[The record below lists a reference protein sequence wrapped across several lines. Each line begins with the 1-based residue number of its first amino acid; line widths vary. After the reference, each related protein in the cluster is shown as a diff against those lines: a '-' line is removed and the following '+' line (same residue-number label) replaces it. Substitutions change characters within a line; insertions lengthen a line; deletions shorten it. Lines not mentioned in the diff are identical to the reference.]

1 MHRPLMSFALTAL
14 LAANAGAQSQ
24 MSGAVRD
31 SAGRPIPGAQVS
43 IPKLEKAATT
53 DDSGRYVIRD
63 LPAGSHSMDV
73 KRPGYKL
80 STANV
85 DLGDNEKLIRDF
97 VLQGAVA
104 ELEAMRAAEKPA
116 AVRPSR
122 TVISAQ
128 QIEEGH
134 YDNVYAAIEALRPQ
148 WLKSRGT
155 SSFSNTSADK
165 VWVYQDNVKVGDVET
180 LRSIPPKEIVAVRY
194 YDGNAAQG
202 RFGVGHAAGAIVVET
217 AGFQKNKSP

>member
-1 MHRPLMSFALTAL
+1 MHRPLMSLALTAI
-14 LAANAGAQSQ
+14 LAASAGAQSQ
-24 MSGAVRD
+24 MSGSVRD
-31 SAGRPIPGAQVS
+31 SAGRAVPGAQVS

-53 DDSGRYVIRD
+53 DDSGRYVLRD

-73 KRPGYKL
+73 KRAGYKL

-97 VLQGAVA
+97 VLLGAVA

-134 YDNVYAAIEALRPQ
+134 YDNVFAAIEALRPQ

-155 SSFSNTSADK
+155 SSFSNANADK

-180 LRSIPPKEIVAVRY
+180 LRSIPPKEIVAIRY
-194 YDGNAAQG
+194 FDGNAAQG
-202 RFGVGHAAGAIVVET
+202 RFGVGHSAGAIVVET